1 MKHSNSLERHNI
13 LNRFLV
19 GNNELEELTAELNI
33 FNFFKILKIERV
45 EIRHSNILSW
55 LLNPLE
61 NHGFSDFFVK
71 RFLSTILIESE
82 QAPFQPARIELMNFQ
97 DLEVR
102 REWKNIDLLAISNVN
117 KLIIL
122 IENKIKSGV
131 SDQQLSKYLIKVKEE
146 YPRHKIIPVLLTL
159 YAEGS
164 REYAEK
170 AGYIPWSHE
179 QMCQVVNQI
188 YNQRSKNMF
197 ECIRTQ

>member
-45 EIRHSNILSW
+45 EIRHSNVLSW

-61 NHGFSDFFVK
+61 NHGFADFFVK
-71 RFLSTILIESE
+71 RFLSTILMESE

-117 KLIIL
+117 KLILLRHIINYDQISIL
-122 IENKIKSGV
+122 IR
-131 SDQQLSKYLIKVKEE
+131 Y
-146 YPRHKIIPVLLTL
+146 
-159 YAEGS
+159 
-164 REYAEK
+164 K
-170 AGYIPWSHE
+170 AI
-179 QMCQVVNQI
+179 
-188 YNQRSKNMF
+188 
-197 ECIRTQ
+197 